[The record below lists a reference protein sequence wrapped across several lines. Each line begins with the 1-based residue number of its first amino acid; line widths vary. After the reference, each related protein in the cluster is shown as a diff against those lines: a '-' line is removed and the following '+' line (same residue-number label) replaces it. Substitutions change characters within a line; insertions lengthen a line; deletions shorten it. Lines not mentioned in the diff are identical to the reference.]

1 MIHRPTHP
9 RTHAPRVQ
17 VKQWRDQKAALVE
30 QHAIKAT
37 RHKDSIAASK
47 ANAKT
52 ARTELEA
59 KRREEALAI
68 KNSKEKLRAEN
79 ADLSKEQEKL
89 NRIKHNEI
97 RVGRFVPPEM
107 AKAVKDDTT
116 FTDAPRF
123 ANVHGSP

>member
-1 MIHRPTHP
+1 M
-9 RTHAPRVQ
+9 
-17 VKQWRDQKAALVE
+17 KQWRDQKAALVE

-47 ANAKT
+47 VAAKT
-52 ARTELEA
+52 ARVELEA

-68 KNSKEKLRAEN
+68 KNGKEKLRAEN
-79 ADLSKEQEKL
+79 ADLSKEQEKM

-97 RVGRFVPPEM
+97 RVGKFVPAEM

-123 ANVHGSP
+123 ANVHNSG